1 MFESSVYLKA
11 PRWAQ
16 ESFLSLRANARKL
29 LREGAAFRKE
39 LADVTQTQWLGERD
53 MQDLQL
59 ERVKSVVSH
68 GIRHVPYFRNLAR
81 EKGLAPDFI
90 QTLADL
96 NKLPFLTKQLVFDQ
110 GSAMLSEIARGPR
123 FSASTSGTTG
133 MSMTAYRDLHAINRE
148 NAFVWRCLIWAG
160 LQPGEPRVWLR
171 GDKIVSPTVEQPPFW
186 RYVKADNML
195 MMSAYHLSETSAD
208 GYIDAIEEL
217 DPVVIQAYPSA
228 VFLLARHLLSTGR
241 TYRGQR
247 LRSIVTSSE
256 TVTSEH
262 RDLVKRAFGCPIIDW
277 YGAMERMVAIGN
289 CEHGTYHV
297 MADYS
302 HVEFLPLEDGTH
314 EIVGTSFDNFLMPFI
329 RYRIGDSVVLG
340 DPAYRCPCGRAFPVV
355 EQIIGR
361 VEDYI
366 LTPSGRKVFM
376 MSNMLDSLPGV
387 LEGQIRQESPDAIR
401 VLLVAARGHGP
412 IKADEVIKR
421 AQTML
426 GAEMKVLVEEVAEI
440 PRTKSGKLRVVVRL
454 PQVEIP
460 GSTT

>member
-1 MFESSVYLKA
+1 MFESPAYLKS
-11 PRWAQ
+11 PLWVQ
-16 ESFLSLRANARKL
+16 EGFLSLRAHARKL
-29 LREGAAFRKE
+29 LREGAAFRRE
-39 LADVTQTQWLGERD
+39 LADVTRTQWLDEKA
-53 MQDLQL
+53 MQALQL
-59 ERVKSVVSH
+59 ERVQGMVSH
-68 GIRHVPYFRNLAR
+68 AIRHVPYYRDLIR

-90 QTLADL
+90 QTLADVQQ
-96 NKLPFLTKQLVFDQ
+96 LPFLTKQIVFDQ
-110 GSAMLSEIARGPR
+110 GPAMLSEIARGPR

-148 NAFVWRCLIWAG
+148 NAFVWRCMMWAG

-171 GDKIVSPTVEQPPFW
+171 GDKIVSPTAEQPPFW

-195 MMSAYHLSETSAD
+195 MMSSYHLSEASASS
-208 GYIDAIEEL
+208 YIDAMEKM
-217 DPVVIQAYPSA
+217 DPVVIQGYPSA
-228 VFLLARHLLSTGR
+228 IFLLARWLLTAGR
-241 TYRGQR
+241 SYRGKR
-247 LRSIVTSSE
+247 LRCVVTSSE

-262 RDLVKRAFGCPIIDW
+262 RDLVKRAFGCHIIDW

-289 CEHGTYHV
+289 CEHGTYHA

-302 HVEFLPLEDGTH
+302 HVEFMPLADGTH
-314 EIVGTSFDNFLMPFI
+314 EIVGTGFDNFLMPFI

-387 LEGQIRQESPDAIR
+387 LEGQIRQESLDAVR
-401 VLLVAARGHGP
+401 VLLVAARGCGP

-421 AQTML
+421 GQMML
-426 GAEMKVLVEEVAEI
+426 GGDMKIVVEEVTEI
-440 PRTKSGKLRVVVRL
+440 PRTKNGKVRVVVRDIQ
-454 PQVEIP
+454 P
-460 GSTT
+460 